1 MSGQDTLS
9 IDVKLGEPSVKPEVS
24 RGEAISQQLTLW

>member
-24 RGEAISQQLTLW
+24 HREAVNQ